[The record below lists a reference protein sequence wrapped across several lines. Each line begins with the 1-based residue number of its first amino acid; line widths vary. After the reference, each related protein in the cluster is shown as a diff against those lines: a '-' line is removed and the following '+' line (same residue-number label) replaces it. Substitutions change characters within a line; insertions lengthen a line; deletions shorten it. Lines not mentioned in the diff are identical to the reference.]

1 MGNFKIV
8 WGLAITLMLSMNSQA
23 QSPDHE
29 AVRKVIDQLF
39 EGMRQGD
46 SSMVSGL
53 FHPKAIMMSSYR
65 AEDGTPALKE
75 GSLRDFLT
83 AIGTPHPE
91 IWNEEIWD
99 TEIAIDDDLAQV
111 WTNYAFYEGEK
122 FSHCGI
128 DAFQLV
134 RGMDGQWRIIHLMD
148 TRRKE
153 PCEKP

>member
-83 AIGTPHPE
+83 SIGTPHPE

-111 WTNYAFYEGEK
+111 WTNYAFYAGEK
-122 FSHCGI
+122 FSHCGV